1 MRMSTPTELRHAAR
15 AQDGFSLI
23 ITLGVMLVTSL
34 LLVAAFA
41 AANSDVSL
49 SHEDTTQKQAYYAA
63 LAGVQNYEYKL
74 QVNPDF
80 WETCEP
86 LKASL
91 PQEAGSSYEV
101 TLLAA
106 DSSKGAKCNTT
117 DPFEYAIE
125 SSGRAANTFSVE
137 ATGYAG
143 KDKRSLIA
151 TFGVNGFL
159 NYVYFTHFEDE
170 DPLLNK
176 NSVSECS
183 QFHAK
188 RLEEQKKGG
197 GNCGGNIEFVPADSV
212 KGPMHTDDAALVCG
226 KTEFGRKEHVPAD
239 IVEINGGVY
248 SENCTSEPVFNP
260 NVPPKG
266 YTVGEEMIPPESD
279 TSLTAYVESGYEF
292 EGATTLT
299 LEGKYVTVTNAHYNG
314 GVGKRIPLPTNGL
327 IYVRSTASPACTFE
341 FQQEPADTS
350 GEVTKEAPCGTV
362 YLKGNYEEA
371 LTIAAEKDIVIKG
384 SVTPTGVTPPA
395 SGKEPSTPANT
406 VTLGLIATGY
416 VRIWHPCSGNSEEG
430 LKDPWIYA
438 AILSTGNSFLVD
450 NDGCGKPLGNLNIF
464 GAIAQNFRGIVGT
477 GSSNGTVATGYAKN
491 YVYDERLATDEPP
504 YFLAPLKAGWKVTRV
519 TAPSGG

>member
-1 MRMSTPTELRHAAR
+1 MV
-15 AQDGFSLI
+15 
-23 ITLGVMLVTSL
+23 ITLGVMLITSL
-34 LLVAAFA
+34 LLVAAFTVDTT
-41 AANSDVSL
+41 DVSL
-49 SHEDTTQKQAYYAA
+49 SREDLTQKQAYYAA
-63 LAGVQNYEYKL
+63 VAGVQNYEYKL

-80 WETCEP
+80 WETCEG
-86 LKASL
+86 LKAKL
-91 PQEAGSSYEV
+91 PQEASSSYEV

-106 DSSKGAKCNTT
+106 GTSKGAKCSTT

-137 ATGYAG
+137 STGYAG

-176 NSVSECS
+176 HSISECS

-188 RLEEQKKGG
+188 RLEEAETRGHG
-197 GNCGGNIEFVPADSV
+197 ECGGNIEFAPADSV

-226 KTEFGRKEHVPAD
+226 KTEFGRKEHVPPDA
-239 IVEINGGVY
+239 VEINGGVY
-248 SENCTSEPVFNP
+248 SNGCTSEPVFNP
-260 NVPPKG
+260 NIPPKG

-279 TSLTAYVESGYEF
+279 TSLSAYVESGYEF
-292 EGATTLT
+292 EGATTLE
-299 LEGKYVTVTNAHYNG
+299 LEGKYVWVTNPQYES
-314 GVGKRIPLPTNGL
+314 GKRTKISLPKNGL
-327 IYVRSTASPACTFE
+327 IYVRSTKSPACTFE

-350 GEVTKEAPCGTV
+350 AEVTEEVPCGTV
-362 YLKGNYEEA
+362 YLKGNYAEA

-384 SVTPTGVTPPA
+384 NITPTGVTPPA

-416 VRIWHPCSGNSEEG
+416 VRMWHPCTRGGEEG
-430 LKDPWIYA
+430 ITNPWIYA
-438 AILSTGNSFLVD
+438 AILSTSNSFLVD
-450 NDGCGKPLGNLNIF
+450 NYGCGNSLGDLNIF

-477 GSSNGTVATGYAKN
+477 TGNTGYIKN
-491 YVYDERLATDEPP
+491 YNYDERLATDEPP

-519 TAPSGG
+519 TAPAGG